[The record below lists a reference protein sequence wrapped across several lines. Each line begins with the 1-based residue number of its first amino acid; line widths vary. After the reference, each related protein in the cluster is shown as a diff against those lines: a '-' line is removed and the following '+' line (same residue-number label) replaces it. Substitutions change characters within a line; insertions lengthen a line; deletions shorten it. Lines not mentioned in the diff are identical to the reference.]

1 MHTNSSKSPI
11 SSEYFLNE
19 ARGLVDKAS
28 SQGIVLR
35 ILGALAVRIHTPD
48 FVSLHQNLGRLGGD
62 TEFTDID
69 VIGYGNGSD
78 KLEPFFKSTGFNP
91 EPRVRRTPAIWAYRQ
106 MYIEPKGQFHV
117 DVFFDAL
124 EMSHTIDFRKRLEID
139 YPTISL
145 ADLFLEKMQIHHINE
160 KDIKDTIVLI
170 RGHTLAGGDKDT
182 INEEYITELLSD
194 DWGFCHTVTMNLNKT
209 KSLLD
214 GYSIPQADKD
224 DVVKKIDGLI
234 ERIETEPKSTRFKL
248 RARVGEKKKWY
259 NDVDETIRE

>member
-1 MHTNSSKSPI
+1 MHTDSSKPPI
-11 SSEYFLNE
+11 SSDYFLNE
-19 ARGLVDKAS
+19 ARALVEKAS
-28 SQGIVLR
+28 SQRIVLR

-48 FVSLHQNLGRLGGD
+48 FVSLHQSLGRLGGE

-69 VIGYGNGSD
+69 VMGYGNGSD
-78 KLEPFFKSTGFNP
+78 KLEPFFKSCGFNP
-91 EPRVRRTPAIWAYRQ
+91 DPRVRRTPAIWAYRQ

-170 RGHTLAGGDKDT
+170 RGHSFVDGDKDT
-182 INEEYITELLSD
+182 INQEYIAKLLSD
-194 DWGFCHTVTMNLNKT
+194 DWGFTHTVTMNLNKT
-209 KSLLD
+209 KSLME
-214 GYSIPQADKD
+214 GYNIPQADKD
-224 DVVKKIDGLI
+224 DVVEKIDGLI
-234 ERIETEPKSTRFKL
+234 ARIETEPKSTRFKL

-259 NDVDETIRE
+259 NDVDETIRA